1 MLDHFFTGL
10 RQIVTFCICL
20 AVAIACARVFAPQLW
35 QHATQAEAAF
45 GAVRT
50 QASALAADGASAGN
64 MQAACLSAAST
75 GVRAGKTIARV
86 SQPVKQTGQDQPMIT
101 AKDIGDAL
109 P

>member
-1 MLDHFFTGL
+1 MLDHLFTGI
-10 RQIVTFCICL
+10 RQIITFCIMLGVGVLCL
-20 AVAIACARVFAPQLW
+20 RVFAPQLW
-35 QHATQAEAAF
+35 QHATQAEAALGSVRAQ
-45 GAVRT
+45 GA
-50 QASALAADGASAGN
+50 ALAADGASAN
-64 MQAACLSAAST
+64 HMQAGCLAAAST

>member
-10 RQIVTFCICL
+10 RQIVTFCIMLGVGILC
-20 AVAIACARVFAPQLW
+20 IRVFAPQLW
-35 QHATQAEAAF
+35 QRATQAEAAL
-45 GAVRT
+45 GAVKA
-50 QASALAADGASAGN
+50 QASALAADGASASH
-64 MQAACLSAAST
+64 MQAGCLAAAST